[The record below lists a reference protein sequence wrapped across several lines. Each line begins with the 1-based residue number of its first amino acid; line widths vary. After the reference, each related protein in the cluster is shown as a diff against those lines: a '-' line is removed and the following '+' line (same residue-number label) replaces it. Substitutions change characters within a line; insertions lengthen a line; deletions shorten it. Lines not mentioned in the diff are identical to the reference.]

1 MLPFVKS
8 ANVEI
13 HLDNDRIE
21 LADGLPNGAP
31 IPVLS
36 GKIVL
41 TSSKNVGLVDLT
53 LSVQG
58 ALECDATVL
67 NLVNDV
73 IGSSPVHP
81 VSQSI
86 LSYEKTLWRA
96 SPVKPGAAPSDT
108 ASTTLSSTKSR
119 APPGGDIVLLGS
131 NKGSKASTSTNGE
144 LPAGHREWPFSFT
157 LPSTLLPSVTTR
169 YGRVSYIL
177 KARLKRKGLGLDF
190 NARRIFTVVRTR
202 SRGAA
207 TFSDLPLEDK
217 TSVFSGM
224 VTMPTIAFCDDATL
238 RVKLNLKVLEPS
250 KVRDIRSVK
259 CYVKEVSGFCH
270 EGQFYE
276 NQTLLGNPI
285 IWKPADEP
293 PSPVDDSDEHPF
305 ALARNMAQA
314 AQKEKLVDTSA
325 IPFTVSTVGANMD
338 FDTPHMRIYHLLK
351 VKVDYEP
358 LGADI
363 GKSPPLSL
371 SGSSLSSSASTSH
384 RKVETCVM
392 QIPLPMWWASSRR
405 PQSWLEGL
413 PTRTPSEKLLG
424 VSKSRF
430 RLRNSSEPIELLTRR
445 VHEQLPKR
453 PIFRKTAESSPAHYS
468 GRETTLERS
477 NAFKSKK
484 NEVNKPLPSVRDSMS
499 SITSGHWTLDETGVY
514 TFKMEDGTAT
524 SSGLDTVFEESDDA
538 NADERENKPPQ
549 TQAPAIGK
557 LDSKQ
562 RNRQSAGFYTSISRD
577 DGNTVYSYNELALS
591 ESVFTSGKTLTDS
604 PIAVSVRE
612 SGKWELDAEGVYTFV

>member
-58 ALECDATVL
+58 VLDCDATVL

-73 IGSSPVHP
+73 IGTSPVHP

-96 SPVKPGAAPSDT
+96 SPGKPAVAPT
-108 ASTTLSSTKSR
+108 ETVSTTSSPVKSR
-119 APPGGDIVLLGS
+119 ELPGGDTVLLGS
-131 NKGSKASTSTNGE
+131 QAPNKGSKASTSTNGE
-144 LPAGHREWPFSFT
+144 LPAGRREWPFSFK
-157 LPSTLLPSVTTR
+157 LPSTLLPSVNTR

-190 NARRIFTVVRTR
+190 NARRTFTVVRTR

-207 TFSDLPLEDK
+207 SFGDFPLEDK
-217 TSVFSGM
+217 TALFSGM
-224 VTMPTIAFCDDATL
+224 VTMPTIAFCDDPTL
-238 RVKLNLKVLEPS
+238 RVKLNLKVLEPN

-276 NQTLLGNPI
+276 NQTLLGSPS

-305 ALARNMAQA
+305 ALARTMVQA
-314 AQKEKLVDTSA
+314 GQKQKLVDTSA
-325 IPFTVSTVGANMD
+325 VPFTVSTVGANMD

-358 LGADI
+358 WGADL

-371 SGSSLSSSASTSH
+371 PGNPLSSSSSTSH

-413 PTRTPSEKLLG
+413 PTRTASEKLLG

-430 RLRNSSEPIELLTRR
+430 RLRNSSEPVELLTRR
-445 VHEQLPKR
+445 VHEQSPNR
-453 PIFRKTAESSPAHYS
+453 PIFRKTAESSPALYS
-468 GRETTLERS
+468 GRENTLERS
-477 NAFKSKK
+477 NAVRGKK
-484 NEVNKPLPSVRDSMS
+484 NDVNKALPSRPDSMS
-499 SITSGHWTLDETGVY
+499 SVTSGQWTLDETGVY

-524 SSGLDTVFEESDDA
+524 SSGLDTVFEEADDE

-549 TQAPAIGK
+549 TQVPASDK
-557 LDSKQ
+557 KQ

-577 DGNTVYSYNELALS
+577 DGNPVYSYNELALS